1 LKDLH
6 SLPTTLC
13 LLLEI
18 LKIGNMCPHFT
29 AIVKKAH
36 LFIQNY
42 DAILAQNGKMNNII
56 YVFRGKNYYEM
67 KDVQEIQAGPIQNN
81 KPENYEELVKEIPD
95 MGEYLSE

>member
-1 LKDLH
+1 
-6 SLPTTLC
+6 
-13 LLLEI
+13 
-18 LKIGNMCPHFT
+18 
-29 AIVKKAH
+29 
-36 LFIQNY
+36 
-42 DAILAQNGKMNNII
+42 MNNII